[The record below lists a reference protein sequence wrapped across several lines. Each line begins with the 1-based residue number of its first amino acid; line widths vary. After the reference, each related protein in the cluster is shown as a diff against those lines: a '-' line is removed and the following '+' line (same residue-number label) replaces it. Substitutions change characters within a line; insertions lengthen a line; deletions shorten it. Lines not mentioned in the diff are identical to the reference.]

1 MARPIRRGI
10 DYFSFDTDFFE
21 DNKIKKLRI
30 RYGGIGITIF
40 IYILTQVYREKGY
53 FKICDEDFILE
64 LADFFKL
71 EYDKIKEIID
81 YMGNINL
88 LKFTELTKSEFCIT
102 SERIQRNYQESVK
115 TRAKKNKIR
124 VTGLIWL
131 LSPEETQD
139 YITVEN
145 SKNFSTETVDI

>member
-1 MARPIRRGI
+1 MARPNRKGI
-10 DYFSFDTDFFE
+10 DYFSFDVDFFE

-64 LADFFKL
+64 LTDFFKL

-88 LKFTELTKSEFCIT
+88 LKYTELSKNDFCIT

-115 TRAKKNKIR
+115 ARGKKNKIK